1 MSSTEPRVHSQI
13 NEYQARQRSSR
24 LWHKIVSALACVVVF
39 CTTYALILPAITMET
54 PRILDCPL
62 EVHSHTP
69 DCYDADGDLICGQ
82 ADFVVHT
89 HTQSCYGTDGGL
101 VCLLSEIGD
110 HTHTDDCYTVERLLI
125 CDLDVW
131 EEPDVPEA
139 PEETVVHEHGENC
152 YAAERGALI
161 CGREE
166 DGDHE
171 HTDECY
177 ERVPILTCGQEE
189 SAGHAHDESCYTE
202 ETALLC
208 GLEETAGHEHD
219 ANCYTTGRGALIC
232 GSEDEDHTH
241 TDECYEQISVLSC
254 NLEEGEGA
262 HTHQEECL
270 GQISLLSCGLEEGEG
285 AHTHT
290 VDCRLL
296 ICGLEEGE
304 RVPVETEPAQADS
317 ADQTGTDTD
326 AEAAP
331 TSEKVLGDGDA
342 EAAPTSERVP
352 GHIHTDECYEITR
365 TLICDTEEIVLHT
378 HTGACYEIEYDEETG
393 EELSRTLICGQLEI
407 LEHVHTD
414 ECFVLVEESA
424 PAVYAYE
431 DETIAAEVTL
441 AEGSALPEGTELV
454 VRPITGMTA
463 YSLDG
468 ETGDDGYEDLVRRAE
483 EAVGQPVTDILLYDI
498 SFYTPDGE
506 YLPVEDSATVS
517 LRFKEAVFPEGT
529 GGVTVLHYAED
540 GDLPVTL
547 DSVDVERDEN
557 DAPAALTFQTEG
569 FSVYAVV
576 TVTDGDYQRITDVKD
591 LAGQSVA
598 ILSNGAKYAMTAVA
612 TTDNKGLQYTAVAS
626 LADLSEYTIWT
637 FEQSTDETYYIS
649 SNGSYLVMGNQTLT
663 TTATKN
669 NATAF
674 TITIKNGLAEISA
687 SVSRTTYYVNL
698 FGGENNPSGFK
709 SYTSSTGN
717 LQQLYVKAEQTEDGV
732 PFTGLDGKS
741 YVIANLNTSA
751 RQYAMSSSQS
761 GSQYLSAS
769 PVSIVTTDETAYVS
783 GDDLTTWTFTATNTP
798 GVYYIQA
805 DDTKQYLSL
814 TSDTLTTSDTPNAI
828 TVTTSSTYPGQVKL
842 SANNTAVDWY
852 GGSNPTT
859 LYFGAYSGA
868 NQNNYQTLCQPLDA
882 SGDML
887 FYDLGVTATYVDTH
901 IFSGSWASSAP
912 ALTDGE
918 GSRVTGVTQ
927 VVTADGSFLYSAGT
941 PGGDYEYFT
950 TRAVTERQEIGQKLG
965 VDGKEF
971 RFDGWAAT
979 VADESGDQVEY
990 HFAAN
995 ARAVLK
1001 DDGIHITD
1009 EDGVERVLPAGTTLT
1024 ARWTE
1029 VSDIVMFFVNYTGTI
1044 LDTEGDIGGRNQK
1057 DFTGII
1063 GIGRVYYGKETA
1075 GNDSVFGGD
1084 ADASIRLKF
1093 ANAFDPDN
1101 PETQIVMEY
1110 VTVYDANADSTSMNG
1125 GVGYNL
1131 YHDADG
1137 INDTELET
1145 ALLSFI
1151 QANNNVTIK
1160 VSTTDNKNNPEI
1172 ENENSTPDNYSVR
1185 WYVMKEQSDG
1195 WHIDGVMVAKTQEV
1209 AVAKT
1214 FSGLTDT
1221 QVKELLNEGS
1231 GDGFRMPVQLGED
1244 RQDYITMTTQ
1254 SIEGQYEYLGQESTG
1269 SQSYDWTLHAIT
1281 DERYTLSEE
1290 NYDLEGY
1297 DVSAVVVHYY
1307 RDENGQLQI
1316 AYQAGS
1322 TTKGLNVEVL
1332 GGKTVGVS
1340 FNNFYT
1346 ESGTGAFAIHK
1357 SANDRTGQS
1366 DVGSALQG
1374 ATFALYTDADCKDP
1388 LTDSNNQEV
1397 TSTTNTRG
1405 SAYFN
1410 NLATGTY
1417 YLKETDPPK
1426 GYLADG
1432 SVWQVVVVDM
1442 GTEDDA
1448 HIKVTVSQY
1457 KDDTG
1462 NTVTD
1467 DAETLCYDGGIAA
1480 SYEIHNTPIADTVR
1494 VTKTFSG
1501 LTIEQLN
1508 DLVKDSTKENSD
1520 GYYIEVSPNAVTA
1533 PVSPGSDGAA
1543 RLYLQQSTRSQDGWT
1558 FTWVISGLKMT
1569 DDNGNSIPYKIVER
1583 NYFIYNEDGSLAYKD
1598 VAVTAAVNGTAQ
1610 EVDVYRY
1617 EETDGRKNAEAGV
1630 YGVTFHKDQ
1639 SDLVEL
1645 TNHYTNTF
1653 NLTLQKIDS
1662 VTKQP
1667 LPNAVFDIYGSYSES
1682 TDTSKRIRYT
1692 DPETGGTRTA
1702 YYIGTI
1708 KADASGIATK
1718 TGLSLS
1724 EDGSTTFVYVI
1735 NESFS
1740 PSGYVKLDE
1749 PIVQTVTV
1757 ETTGYA
1763 HGVYTADVPNTK
1775 EEDYVHAALDTMKEW
1790 DPSPPTGAT
1799 VTLEL
1804 YRVTH
1809 EVRNAQLADTVDAV
1823 LVKRITLDGE
1833 PEEKPEASEDWD
1845 ENTPSIDKVQVYES
1859 EPWVATWMNLYSAS
1873 RNYSEEDP
1881 DHYHYFVREVTTV
1894 NGYAVSYT
1902 CYDAS
1907 GAEPEGAFQT
1917 LQVTEGGTTKTFQ
1930 GVLIADMDEAYTAT
1944 VVNTTSFELP
1954 ETGGAGT
1961 LLYAMGGA
1969 FLMAASLLYGY
1980 KLRRK
1985 WERRY
1990 RC

>member
-89 HTQSCYGTDGGL
+89 HNQSCYGTNGGL
-101 VCLLSEIGD
+101 VCLLPEIGD

-161 CGREE
+161 CGQEE
-166 DGDHE
+166 DENHE

-189 SAGHAHDESCYTE
+189 SAGHAHDENCYTE

-219 ANCYTTGRGALIC
+219 ANCYTTGQGELIC
-232 GSEDEDHTH
+232 ENEDEDHTH

-304 RVPVETEPAQADS
+304 RVPAETEPAQADS

-393 EELSRTLICGQLEI
+393 EKLSRTLICGQLEI

-424 PAVYAYE
+424 PAVYSYE

-540 GDLPVTL
+540 GDLPVAL

-598 ILSNGAKYAMTAVA
+598 ILSNGAKYAMMAEA
-612 TTDNKGLQYTAVAS
+612 ISDGNGRKAELVAS

-637 FEQSTDETYYIS
+637 FEQNTGGTYYIS
-649 SNGSYLVMGNQTLT
+649 SNGSYLVIGVQTLT
-663 TTATKN
+663 TTETKN
-669 NATAF
+669 KATAF

-687 SVSRTTYYVNL
+687 SVRGTTYYVNL

-814 TSDTLTTSDTPNAI
+814 TSGALTTSDTPNAI

-852 GGSNPTT
+852 GGSNSTT

-901 IFSGSWASSAP
+901 IFSGSWVSSAP

-918 GSRVTGVTQ
+918 GSQVTGVTQ

-950 TRAVTERQEIGQKLG
+950 TQAVTERQEIGQKLG

-1063 GIGRVYYGKETA
+1063 GIGRVYYGKAMA

-1110 VTVYDANADSTSMNG
+1110 VTVYDANANSTSMNG

-1131 YHDADG
+1131 YYDADG

-1160 VSTTDNKNNPEI
+1160 VSTADNKNNPEI
-1172 ENENSTPDNYSVR
+1172 ENKNSTPDNYSVR

-1214 FSGLTDT
+1214 FSGLTNE
-1221 QVKELLNEGS
+1221 QVQNLLSN
-1231 GDGFRMPVQLGED
+1231 FNMPVKLGEN
-1244 RQDYITMTTQ
+1244 RQEYITMTTQ

-1281 DERYTLSEE
+1281 DEQYTLSEQ
-1290 NYDLEGY
+1290 NYTLSGY

-1322 TTKGLNVEVL
+1322 TTEGLTQEVL

-1346 ESGTGAFAIHK
+1346 EPGTGAFAIHK

-1374 ATFALYTDADCKDP
+1374 ATFTLYNHESCAD
-1388 LTDSNNQEV
+1388 TAIVS

-1410 NLATGTY
+1410 NLTTGTY
-1417 YLKETDPPK
+1417 YLKETAPPK

-1432 SVWQVVVVDM
+1432 SVWKVVVADT
-1442 GTEDDA
+1442 GTEGETK
-1448 HIKVTVSQY
+1448 IKVTVSQY
-1457 KDDTG
+1457 KEDNGTA
-1462 NTVTD
+1462 VTD
-1467 DAETLCYDGGIAA
+1467 DAETLCYDGGIQA
-1480 SYEIHNTPIADTVR
+1480 SYEIYNTPIADTVR

-1508 DLVKDSTKENSD
+1508 ALVKDSTKENSD

-1543 RLYLQQSTRSQDGWT
+1543 RLHLQQSTRSQDGWT

-1569 DDNGNSIPYKIVER
+1569 DDNGNPILYKIVER
-1583 NYFIYNEDGSLAYKD
+1583 NYFIYNEDDSLAYKD

-1610 EVDVYRY
+1610 DVDVYRFL
-1617 EETDGRKNAEAGV
+1617 EDGKKYAEATVGPV
-1630 YGVTFHKDQ
+1630 EFHTDQ

-1653 NLTLQKIDS
+1653 NLTLQKVDAVIG
-1662 VTKQP
+1662 TA
-1667 LPNAVFDIYGSYSES
+1667 LPNAVFDIYGPYREA
-1682 TDTSKRIRYT
+1682 TDTSKYISYT
-1692 DPETGGTRTA
+1692 DPETGRTRTA

-1708 KADASGIATK
+1708 TADASGIATK

-1749 PIVQTVTV
+1749 PIVKTVTV
-1757 ETTGYA
+1757 DTTGYA

-1775 EEDYVHAALDTMKEW
+1775 EEDYVHAALDTVKEW
-1790 DPSPPTGAT
+1790 DPRPPTGAT

-1809 EVRNAQLADTVDAV
+1809 SERNVALDKVVDAT
-1823 LVKRITLDGE
+1823 LVATITLDGVT
-1833 PEEKPEASEDWD
+1833 DTD
-1845 ENTPSIDKVQVYES
+1845 ENNPNNNRMPPGEDAATQDTEPDMTVYGYES
-1859 EPWVATWMNLYSAS
+1859 APWTATWTNLYSAS
-1873 RNYSEEDP
+1873 KDYGKNGNT
-1881 DHYHYFVREVTTV
+1881 DHYHYFVREVTRV

-1907 GAEPEGAFQT
+1907 GAESVGAFQT
-1917 LQVTEGGTTKTFQ
+1917 LRVDGQTFQ

-1954 ETGGAGT
+1954 STGGAGT

-1985 WERRY
+1985 SERRY